1 MSTMVTSMAPPV
13 WVFGISSAM
22 SSGKK
27 SLGFVIG
34 AGVLDMEVQMMIV
47 KTIASKP
54 AASRPMVLVEMPD
67 GEDDDMYGL

>member
-1 MSTMVTSMAPPV
+1 
-13 WVFGISSAM
+13 M